1 MLSNYKE
8 HIKMSSENTQ
18 APKKISRKKQV
29 QLEVTESLR
38 TALAGLKDVLGEKKF
53 ESRIGK
59 AAKLLSAGIKDKKK
73 DKSA

>member
-1 MLSNYKE
+1 M
-8 HIKMSSENTQ
+8 
-18 APKKISRKKQV
+18 
-29 QLEVTESLR
+29 EVTESLR

-73 DKSA
+73 EKSA